1 MSQEV
6 AEIWTAQPDSQPG
19 RPKSDR
25 LLRQAGAVDQRVETV
40 CYHCGERLPAA
51 PVRVALSD
59 EGHLFC
65 CHGCATAARWIRDA
79 NLGDYYRLRSDAGTR
94 VDAEAPDLNAWDGEE
109 LLAEHAVPVAGGR
122 EITVLTDGMRC
133 AACAW
138 LIDRALERTPGVF
151 DAGANAVTGRI
162 RIAWDPA
169 RTRLSAV
176 LGQLAMLGYYPYLAG
191 DPAAERQ
198 RVTERRQW
206 LLRVGV
212 AGLGAMQTMMLSEA
226 SYLDFG
232 HHMSVPTRDL
242 FRWFTLLVC
251 TPVVFYSGW
260 PFLAGA
266 WNGLKRRHLGMDVL
280 VAGSTLLAYVASAVV
295 TVRGGPQVWF
305 DAAAMFVFLLLLARL
320 LEQRARRVASAQVD
334 TLARARPA
342 VAVRERAD
350 GTREAVPLSA
360 LRVGDIA
367 CVAVGEAVPADGEL
381 LDAQAL
387 FEEALLTGE
396 SHPLTKARGAPVFAG
411 THCRETPARLRI
423 TRIGTATRLSQLT
436 RLVEQAQAQRPPLAQ
451 LADRIGAVFV
461 GGVLLAAVAVYLAWH
476 WIEPSRAFEV
486 TLSLMVVSC
495 PCALSLAVP
504 AALAAASGALARCG
518 ILPVQAG
525 ALDRLARAT
534 DVVFDKTGTL
544 TRVHPVLD
552 AVDVFDG
559 MDEAHACA
567 IAAALERDSGHP
579 IAAAFADEEEQLAVE
594 ELTLVAGQ
602 GLAGRIDGVDWRLG
616 TAPFAAALADDGQ
629 LWLGD
634 GTSAV
639 ARFSMRE
646 GLRPDAANTIR
657 SLEALGLTVHLASG
671 DGAAAVER
679 MAATL
684 RIADAR
690 ARQRPEDKLALV
702 RELQAQGR
710 TVAMVGDGLNDAPV
724 LAGADVSLA
733 MGEGAALAQR
743 AADLV
748 LTAPQ
753 LMRVPAAITLAR
765 RTRRIIRENFA
776 WAVGYNLIALPLAAM
791 GRVTPGWAAAGMALS
806 SLVVTVN
813 ALRLMRRPREE
824 NRSWSSC

>member
-1 MSQEV
+1 MD
-6 AEIWTAQPDSQPG
+6 A
-19 RPKSDR
+19 
-25 LLRQAGAVDQRVETV
+25 RVEPSG

-51 PVRVALSD
+51 PAWVAFD
-59 EGHLFC
+59 GRPQAFC
-65 CHGCATAARWIRDA
+65 CHGCATAAQWIRDA
-79 NLGDYYRLRSDAGTR
+79 DLGDYYSLRSDAGAR
-94 VDAEAPDLNAWDGEE
+94 VDAEAADLGAWDGAE
-109 LLAEHAVPVAGGR
+109 LLAEHTVPVPGGC

-138 LIDRALERTPGVF
+138 LIDRALARSPGVLE
-151 DAGANAVTGRI
+151 AGANAVTGRI

-176 LGQLAMLGYYPYLAG
+176 LAQLAMLGYRPYLAG

-198 RVTERRQW
+198 RVQERRQW
-206 LLRVGV
+206 LLRLGV

-226 SYLDFG
+226 AYLDFG

-260 PFLAGA
+260 PFIEGA
-266 WNGLKRRHLGMDVL
+266 WHGLRRRRPGMDVL
-280 VAGSTLLAYVASAVV
+280 VAGSTLLAYLASVVA
-295 TVRGGPQVWF
+295 TVRGEAQVWF

-320 LEQRARRVASAQVD
+320 LEQRARRIASAQVD
-334 TLARARPA
+334 TLARARP
-342 VAVRERAD
+342 VLAVRERAD
-350 GTREAVPLSA
+350 GGRESVPLSA
-360 LRVGDIA
+360 LRAGDVA

-381 LDAQAL
+381 LDPQAS

-396 SHPLTKARGAPVFAG
+396 SRPVAKRRGEPVYAG

-423 TRIGTATRLSQLT
+423 TGIGAATRLSQLT

-451 LADRIGAVFV
+451 LADRIGAWFV
-461 GGVLLAAVAVYLAWH
+461 VVVLLAALAVYVGWRLV
-476 WIEPSRAFEV
+476 EPDRAFEV
-486 TLSLMVVSC
+486 VLSLLVVSC

-504 AALAAASGALARCG
+504 TALAAASGALARRG
-518 ILPVQAG
+518 ILPVRSG
-525 ALDRLARAT
+525 ALDRLAAVT

-544 TRVHPVLD
+544 SRVDPVLGQ
-552 AVDVFDG
+552 VELFTEL
-559 MDEAHACA
+559 DEARAGA

-579 IAAAFADEEEQLAVE
+579 LAAAFAAADDGLAVE
-594 ELTLVAGQ
+594 GLQLVPGQ
-602 GLAGRIDGVDWRLG
+602 GLAGRVDGRDWRLG
-616 TAPFAAALADDGQ
+616 AAPFAAGRADDGR

-634 GTSAV
+634 GERAHACFTL
-639 ARFSMRE
+639 RE
-646 GLRPDAANTIR
+646 GVRPDAAATVR
-657 SLEALGLTVHLASG
+657 ALESLGLAVHVASG
-671 DGAAAVER
+671 DGADAVQR

-684 RIADAR
+684 GIADAR
-690 ARQRPEDKLALV
+690 ARQRPQDKLALV

-748 LTAPQ
+748 LTAPE
-753 LMRVPAAITLAR
+753 LRRVPAAIVLAR

-776 WAVGYNLIALPLAAM
+776 WAVGYNLIALPLAAT
-791 GRVTPGWAAAGMALS
+791 GQVTPGWAALGMALS
-806 SLVVTVN
+806 SLVVTIN
-813 ALRLMRRPREE
+813 ASRLMRRAPEE
-824 NRSWSSC
+824 SRP

>member
-1 MSQEV
+1 M
-6 AEIWTAQPDSQPG
+6 P
-19 RPKSDR
+19 
-25 LLRQAGAVDQRVETV
+25 VDQRVV
-40 CYHCGERLPAA
+40 HRCYHCGEQLPSA
-51 PVRVALSD
+51 PVWVALD
-59 EGHLFC
+59 AQPQPFC
-65 CHGCATAARWIRDA
+65 CHGCATAAQWIRDA
-79 NLGDYYRLRSDAGTR
+79 DLGDYYRLRSDAGAR
-94 VDAEAPDLNAWDGEE
+94 VDAEVADLGAWDGKE
-109 LLAEHAVPVAGGR
+109 LLAEHTVPVDGGC

-138 LIDRALERTPGVF
+138 LVDRALERTPGVL

-176 LGQLAMLGYYPYLAG
+176 LGQLAMLGYRPYLAG

-198 RVTERRQW
+198 RVADRRQW
-206 LLRVGV
+206 LLRLGV
-212 AGLGAMQTMMLSEA
+212 AGLAAMQTMMLSEA
-226 SYLDFG
+226 SHLDFSQ
-232 HHMSVPTRDL
+232 HMSVPMRDM

-260 PFLAGA
+260 PFIEGA
-266 WNGLKRRHLGMDVL
+266 WNGLRRRHLGMDVL
-280 VAGSTLLAYVASAVV
+280 VAGSTLLAYFASAVA
-295 TVRGGPQVWF
+295 TVRGGPHVWF

-320 LEQRARRVASAQVD
+320 LEQRARRIASAQVD

-342 VAVRERAD
+342 LAVRERAD
-350 GTREAVPLSA
+350 GTRESVPLSA
-360 LRVGDIA
+360 LRVGDVA

-381 LDAQAL
+381 LDPQAL

-396 SHPLTKARGAPVFAG
+396 SHPVAKRHGDPVYAG

-423 TRIGTATRLSQLT
+423 TGIGTATRLSQLT

-461 GGVLLAAVAVYLAWH
+461 GGVLLAALAVYLGWRL
-476 WIEPSRAFEV
+476 IEPARAFEV
-486 TLSLMVVSC
+486 ALSLLVVSC

-504 AALAAASGALARCG
+504 AALAAASGALARRG
-518 ILPVQAG
+518 ILPVRAG

-534 DVVFDKTGTL
+534 DLVFDKTGTL
-544 TRVHPVLD
+544 TRVHPVLE
-552 AVDVFDG
+552 AVEVFDG
-559 MDEAHACA
+559 MDQARACA
-567 IAAALERDSGHP
+567 LAAALERDSGHP
-579 IAAAFADEEEQLAVE
+579 IAAAFATSEEALLAVE
-594 ELTLVAGQ
+594 SLQLHAGQ
-602 GLAGRIDGVDWRLG
+602 GLTGRIGGVDWRLG
-616 TAPFAAALADDGQ
+616 TAPFAVGRVDDGQ

-634 GTSAV
+634 GTGAR
-639 ARFSMRE
+639 ARFTMRE
-646 GLRPDAANTIR
+646 GLRADAVDTLR
-657 SLEALGLTVHLASG
+657 TLQGLGLTVHLASG

-679 MAATL
+679 IAATL
-684 RIADAR
+684 GIADAR

-702 RELQAQGR
+702 HALQAQGR
-710 TVAMVGDGLNDAPV
+710 TVAMVGDGVNDAPV

-748 LTAPQ
+748 LTAPE
-753 LMRVPAAITLAR
+753 LMRVPAAIALAR

-791 GRVTPGWAAAGMALS
+791 GRVTPGWAALGMALS
-806 SLVVTVN
+806 SWVVTLN
-813 ALRLMRRPREE
+813 ALRLMRRSREE
-824 NRSWSSC
+824 HHP